1 MPITDFLQGALPIA
15 GALAG
20 GPLGGAI
27 GSAAAAGIGGI
38 DASQKKRAYQSAENA
53 IPMVDPVQQA
63 YLARVQQQ
71 ERNMRAGTDVSSALS
86 RRLMENNLAQ
96 TQTNLLRANGPNAAN
111 NLLRSQA
118 AGANQGAQIGANA
131 SQAANQLLSFQGG
144 LIDHMADRVYT
155 RQKQRRD
162 QALQDYETA
171 KQDANARIGAV
182 VGMLPQLGL
191 QFNKHSKMGPQ
202 QFKGGMVGGQYM
214 PSVFAGI
221 QYDGLQQPQQNSN
234 FGFQQPGGGYYNPP
248 PPSNLRLQ

>member
-15 GALAG
+15 SGLAG
-20 GPLGGAI
+20 GPVGAAI

-38 DASQKKRAYQSAENA
+38 DAAQKKKAYQAAENG

-118 AGANQGAQIGANA
+118 AGAGQGAQIGGMA

-162 QALQDYETA
+162 QSLQDYQTA

-182 VGMLPQLGL
+182 VGMLPQ
-191 QFNKHSKMGPQ
+191 
-202 QFKGGMVGGQYM
+202 
-214 PSVFAGI
+214 AGI
-221 QYDGLQQPQQNSN
+221 TGLFNNPKRLGSPTPPMTGDWRTQGIGAYPLPQALTPNNYTMNMPMDNYQAPILSQNTN
-234 FGFQQPGGGYYNPP
+234 GQIPVF
-248 PPSNLRLQ
+248 